1 VGEISAPELISEE
14 HVLSDFDCGNDTL
27 NTWLKS
33 RALENQNKFSTTRV
47 VCAEKNVIAYYTLV
61 YGSVNRD
68 EMTRSFKTN
77 APERIPVMILGRLA
91 VDLKWQEKR
100 IGKHLLKEALIKTM
114 EASRIAA
121 VRGLLVHAIDDKAK
135 SYYQHYGFLESKVE
149 LTLFLP
155 LESIKKQLD
164 F

>member
-1 VGEISAPELISEE
+1 MGKISAPKLISEE
-14 HVLSDFDCGNDTL
+14 HELSDFDCGNDVL
-27 NTWLKS
+27 NIWLKT
-33 RALENQNKFSTTRV
+33 RALDNQNKFSTTRV
-47 VCAEKNVIAYYTLV
+47 VCINKTVIAYYSLV

-68 EMTRSFKTN
+68 EMTRSFKQN

-91 VDLKWQEKR
+91 VDLKWQEKG

-135 SYYQHYGFLESKVE
+135 AYYQGYGFLENKIE
-149 LTLFLP
+149 LTLFLGSTP
-155 LESIKKQLD
+155 IRGAL
-164 F
+164 